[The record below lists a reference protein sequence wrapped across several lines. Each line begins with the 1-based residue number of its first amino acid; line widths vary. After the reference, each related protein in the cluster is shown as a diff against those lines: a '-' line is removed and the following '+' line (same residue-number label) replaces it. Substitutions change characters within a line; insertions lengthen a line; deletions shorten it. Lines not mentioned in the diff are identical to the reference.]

1 MQEINRPPTE
11 EELKA
16 AAGSYHALGLSVIP
30 FKLVKKD
37 DGEYS
42 KVILAAGWKKWETQ
56 LQTDEEFLAINWKDA
71 NAFAVVLG
79 TQARNGL
86 YLSVIDYDCKGTDVT
101 DEVKE
106 KGRTLLKEFPITCT
120 EQTVNNGQHIVYW
133 TRTKPKTIGTYHN
146 NASLELLGEK
156 KLCLMAPSYG
166 YSKLNDNSPTETENI
181 EQTFL
186 SVMKKHGFLKEHKQP
201 KPQPTHNRKSI
212 LNTPRPCI
220 IEAQKLQL
228 TGPNGHRMRLAVAAE
243 YKRLGYNNQEIMDLF
258 KNQTDFDFSTCSAQ
272 IDSIDAEKTARCE
285 SIKEYGYCLPDCEL
299 EKPVA
304 LSHINEI
311 ENPELSGSSVSVQA
325 VVSSTSTSYMI
336 PSEIT
341 AVTKEED
348 QEPEKEQRTLNID
361 NPINL
366 SLVAIQDET
375 KLNRLKRLFQGKV
388 LSLDIKR
395 YRTVYM
401 VRVRPPV
408 STLVKQGTK
417 LVDDKGH
424 EYKYIDLYI
433 ATDKSLSFQP
443 SELIDVI
450 GLPLPH
456 PRTQKT
462 TLLAYDISFPEKIEQ
477 FDSYKLSQLK
487 TKLEGKT
494 PKERLNWI
502 LDNCELYTHIVG
514 RRNIAK
520 ATLLCAFTPTYVSLF
535 GEVQHGWGLVDVMGD
550 STVGKSETVKKIV
563 LGLLKA
569 GMYISA
575 ETASIVGLVGAAVQ
589 GENGGWFIEWGFLP
603 LMDRKILAMD
613 GCHKLSASQW
623 AVTAEAERSGEVTII
638 KAGKGNA
645 YARTRQIK
653 IYNAVDRETD
663 KYTTKPLAEFLYPI
677 QALATVED
685 KTSIA
690 RRDLAVFADQ
700 RDVTPEQI
708 NKTPNATYEPELELL
723 AEALKWAWM
732 DNSQI
737 AWAPD
742 AQSYLQEKATELYN
756 KFHYDGIPLVSADM
770 KWKLAR
776 LSVSMA
782 YLTLST
788 DNFTQLL
795 VTKEHVSL
803 VCETLEDEYSRAGL
817 NALAQT
823 AHMERLT
830 PEDVSTLLQSI
841 QGQLSKDPIE
851 IKKLIGILKFIL
863 ASGGTTK
870 EQIKAKFEL
879 TDKSQLRPLIAT
891 LQTEGL
897 LKVGHGYYQTAKLVE
912 AYKVT
917 NGFAMIALIDSAEKE
932 HPILDRDKKVK
943 TEGLTFFSGDVKSGN
958 RGKMEP
964 QESTKTLS
972 TGYQSNADEDKG
984 IVKDFEHTDREVN
997 EQLEQEETKHPTI
1010 KESQDRIA
1018 YFRRLAPNEPH
1029 PCDGLDHGR
1038 ACALLAKYEFGE
1050 LNFYCEN
1057 HFQASKRDCESNGY
1071 RVTENMQLPDGD
1083 GF

>member
-1 MQEINRPPTE
+1 
-11 EELKA
+11 
-16 AAGSYHALGLSVIP
+16 
-30 FKLVKKD
+30 
-37 DGEYS
+37 
-42 KVILAAGWKKWETQ
+42 
-56 LQTDEEFLAINWKDA
+56 
-71 NAFAVVLG
+71 
-79 TQARNGL
+79 
-86 YLSVIDYDCKGTDVT
+86 
-101 DEVKE
+101 
-106 KGRTLLKEFPITCT
+106 
-120 EQTVNNGQHIVYW
+120 
-133 TRTKPKTIGTYHN
+133 
-146 NASLELLGEK
+146 
-156 KLCLMAPSYG
+156 
-166 YSKLNDNSPTETENI
+166 
-181 EQTFL
+181 
-186 SVMKKHGFLKEHKQP
+186 
-201 KPQPTHNRKSI
+201 
-212 LNTPRPCI
+212 
-220 IEAQKLQL
+220 
-228 TGPNGHRMRLAVAAE
+228 
-243 YKRLGYNNQEIMDLF
+243 
-258 KNQTDFDFSTCSAQ
+258 
-272 IDSIDAEKTARCE
+272 
-285 SIKEYGYCLPDCEL
+285 
-299 EKPVA
+299 
-304 LSHINEI
+304 
-311 ENPELSGSSVSVQA
+311 
-325 VVSSTSTSYMI
+325 
-336 PSEIT
+336 
-341 AVTKEED
+341 
-348 QEPEKEQRTLNID
+348 
-361 NPINL
+361 
-366 SLVAIQDET
+366 
-375 KLNRLKRLFQGKV
+375 
-388 LSLDIKR
+388 
-395 YRTVYM
+395 
-401 VRVRPPV
+401 
-408 STLVKQGTK
+408 
-417 LVDDKGH
+417 
-424 EYKYIDLYI
+424 
-433 ATDKSLSFQP
+433 
-443 SELIDVI
+443 
-450 GLPLPH
+450 
-456 PRTQKT
+456 
-462 TLLAYDISFPEKIEQ
+462 
-477 FDSYKLSQLK
+477 
-487 TKLEGKT
+487 
-494 PKERLNWI
+494 
-502 LDNCELYTHIVG
+502 
-514 RRNIAK
+514 
-520 ATLLCAFTPTYVSLF
+520 
-535 GEVQHGWGLVDVMGD
+535 
-550 STVGKSETVKKIV
+550 
-563 LGLLKA
+563 
-569 GMYISA
+569 
-575 ETASIVGLVGAAVQ
+575 
-589 GENGGWFIEWGFLP
+589 
-603 LMDRKILAMD
+603 
-613 GCHKLSASQW
+613 
-623 AVTAEAERSGEVTII
+623 
-638 KAGKGNA
+638 
-645 YARTRQIK
+645 
-653 IYNAVDRETD
+653 
-663 KYTTKPLAEFLYPI
+663 
-677 QALATVED
+677 
-685 KTSIA
+685 
-690 RRDLAVFADQ
+690 
-700 RDVTPEQI
+700 
-708 NKTPNATYEPELELL
+708 
-723 AEALKWAWM
+723 
-732 DNSQI
+732 
-737 AWAPD
+737 
-742 AQSYLQEKATELYN
+742 LQEKATELYN